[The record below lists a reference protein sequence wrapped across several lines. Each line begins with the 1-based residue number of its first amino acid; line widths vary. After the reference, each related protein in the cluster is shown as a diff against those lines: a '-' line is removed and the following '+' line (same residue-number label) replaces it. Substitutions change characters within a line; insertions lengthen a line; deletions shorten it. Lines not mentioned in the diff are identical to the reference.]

1 MEKLVIKN
9 NSVKVI
15 VTHVNNFERQL
26 MDERILQ
33 QESKQSDD
41 PEEVSIVLGVLLYH
55 GLIDGSFVSNSKTQ
69 SLSLPLP
76 DCIAVL
82 AGI

>member
-1 MEKLVIKN
+1 
-9 NSVKVI
+9 
-15 VTHVNNFERQL
+15 

-55 GLIDGSFVSNSKTQ
+55 GLIDGS
-69 SLSLPLP
+69 
-76 DCIAVL
+76 
-82 AGI
+82 

>member
-1 MEKLVIKN
+1 MIAIQN
-9 NSVKVI
+9 NSIKVI

-41 PEEVSIVLGVLLYH
+41 PEEVSLVTL
-55 GLIDGSFVSNSKTQ
+55 DSW
-69 SLSLPLP
+69 
-76 DCIAVL
+76 
-82 AGI
+82 